1 MLVRQITEII
11 DGEGEPTK
19 WSIDMGTIIKW
30 LDVLARTDNDY
41 TLPNMND
48 PLLIVGLV
56 GDPKLANKGYYA
68 RASKAFEIL
77 NDYAPGEKIDSK
89 TNTRLINMFSNI
101 EGAIAYFVGDWGGT
115 PETSESWKIAI
126 QKNLKSLK
134 DTLEV
139 NADKM
144 ENANTLFHEAMHRGF
159 EVWRTLH
166 RNGLISPSKET
177 KWCIL
182 QSENGKDIR
191 GKKIRGVN
199 GEHALIYNKLQKN
212 FAGRQSGWIRP
223 WIRAN
228 KYQLIRDFG
237 VLTPSFNDR
246 YMDLTNDRQIFDKE
260 EQVALWLDITYDKA
274 SDEIASYLDR
284 KMLASKRPKAR
295 PGSGGYQGPEEP
307 EGPEKVAALK
317 NKQRFQD
324 TLVNA
329 LEQLQADKTLR
340 TRNKKQQLKKL
351 LVLISGAH
359 LPKHIEIINNMLDKI
374 WRNTDELTAKM
385 IHVGVNILYDPTWL
399 DAPSKS

>member
-1 MLVRQITEII
+1 MLNTHMLIRQLTEVI

-56 GDPKLANKGYYA
+56 GDPKLADKGYYA
-68 RASKAFEIL
+68 IASEAFEIL
-77 NDYAPGEKIDSK
+77 NNYAPGEKIDTK
-89 TNTRLINMFSNI
+89 TNTRLINMFSSI
-101 EGAIAYFVGDWGGT
+101 KGATAYFVGDWGGT
-115 PETSESWKIAI
+115 PEDSESWKIAI

-159 EVWRTLH
+159 EVWRTLYN
-166 RNGLISPSKET
+166 NGLISPSRET
-177 KWCIL
+177 EWCIL
-182 QSENGKDIR
+182 NSEKGKDIK
-191 GKKIRGVN
+191 GKPIRGVN

-223 WIRAN
+223 WIAAN
-228 KYQLIRDFG
+228 KYDLIKYFG

-246 YMDLTNDRQIFDKE
+246 YVDLTNDREIFDKE
-260 EQVALWLDITYDKA
+260 KQVALWLDITYDKA

-284 KMLASKRPKAR
+284 KMLQSKRPRSR
-295 PGSGGYQGPEEP
+295 PGSGGYQ
-307 EGPEKVAALK
+307 GPEKVAALK
-317 NKQRFQD
+317 NKQMFQD

-329 LEQLQADKTLR
+329 LEQLQADKTLL
-340 TRNKKQQLKKL
+340 TRNKKQKLKEL
-351 LVLISGAH
+351 LVRISGAH
-359 LPKHIEIINNMLDKI
+359 LPKHIEIINNMLDEI
-374 WRNTDELTAKM
+374 WRNTDGLTAQM
-385 IHVGVNILYDPTWL
+385 MPVGVNMLYDPRWL
-399 DAPSKS
+399 VAPSKP

>member
-1 MLVRQITEII
+1 MLVRQITEIY
-11 DGEGEPTK
+11 GEGEPTK

-68 RASKAFEIL
+68 IASEAFEIL
-77 NDYAPGEKIDSK
+77 NDYAPGEKIDAK
-89 TNTRLINMFSNI
+89 TNTRLINMFKSI
-101 EGAIAYFVGDWGGT
+101 KGATAYFTRDWPGN

-134 DTLEV
+134 DALEV

-159 EVWRTLH
+159 EVWRTLYK
-166 RNGLISPSKET
+166 NGLISPSKET

-182 QSENGKDIR
+182 QSEKGKDAR
-191 GKKIRGVN
+191 GEEIQGIN

-223 WIRAN
+223 WIKAN
-228 KYQLIRDFG
+228 KYQLIRDFS
-237 VLTPSFNDR
+237 VLSPGFNDR
-246 YMDLTNDRQIFDKE
+246 YVDLTNDREIFDKE
-260 EQVALWLDITYDKA
+260 QQVALWLDITYDKA

-284 KMLASKRPKAR
+284 KMLMSKRPRTR
-295 PGSGGYQGPEEP
+295 PGSGGDQGS
-307 EGPEKVAALK
+307 EKVAALK
-317 NKQRFQD
+317 NKQTVQD
-324 TLVNA
+324 MLVNA
-329 LEQLQADKTLR
+329 LEQLQADKTLL
-340 TRNKKQQLKKL
+340 TRDRKQKLKEL
-351 LVLISGAH
+351 LVRVSGAH
-359 LPKHIEIINNMLDKI
+359 LPKHIEIINNILDEI
-374 WRNTDELTAKM
+374 WRNTDGLTAKQ
-385 IHVGVNILYDPTWL
+385 IPVGVNMLYNPRWL
-399 DAPSKS
+399 DSPSKS

>member
-1 MLVRQITEII
+1 MLVRQITEMS
-11 DGEGEPTK
+11 GEDEPTK

-68 RASKAFEIL
+68 KASEAFEIL

-126 QKNLKSLK
+126 KKNLKSLK

-159 EVWRTLH
+159 EVWRVLY

-177 KWCIL
+177 KWCIIE
-182 QSENGKDIR
+182 SEKGKDIKGEEIPGR
-191 GKKIRGVN
+191 T

-212 FAGRQSGWIRP
+212 FAGRKSGWIRP
-223 WIRAN
+223 WTLAN

-246 YMDLTNDRQIFDKE
+246 YIDLTNDKQIFDRD
-260 EQVALWLDITYDKA
+260 EQVALWLDIVYDKA

-284 KMLASKRPKAR
+284 KMLQSKRPRSR
-295 PGSGGYQGPEEP
+295 PGSGGYQGEP
-307 EGPEKVAALK
+307 KSTALK
-317 NKQRFQD
+317 NKKMFQD
-324 TLVNA
+324 MLVNA
-329 LEQLQADKTLR
+329 LEQLQADKTLL
-340 TRNKKQQLKKL
+340 TRNKKQNLVEL
-351 LVLISGAH
+351 LVRVSGAH
-359 LPKHIEIINNMLDKI
+359 LPKHIEIINNMLDEI
-374 WRNTDELTAKM
+374 WRNTDGLTAKN
-385 IHVGVNILYDPTWL
+385 ISVGVDILYDPRWL
-399 DAPSKS
+399 VAPSKP